1 MAAPRIL
8 YCRCAFARVVP
19 DNVKDEVLRGLCE
32 SGRPFE
38 TVSDLCELSARKD
51 PRLAALVADGP
62 LKIAACYPRAVKWLL
77 HQAGAVV
84 PEGHDAP
91 RVANMR
97 EESAESVL
105 DQLLDDSSP
114 S

>member
-1 MAAPRIL
+1 MAADRIL

-19 DNVKDEVLRGLCE
+19 DQVKDEVLRGLCD

-77 HQAGAVV
+77 HQGGATI
-84 PEGHDAP
+84 PDGHEPP
-91 RVANMR
+91 RVCNMR
-97 EESAESVL
+97 EESAEAVL
-105 DQLLDDSSP
+105 EQLLEDSP
-114 S
+114 PT